1 MYLYEAKK
9 FNVKYITGIGAV
21 TKPTDSYLLS
31 IESEGIKLWRLLSP
45 TVLIKWTDIQKIS
58 SETQNEASKSLSM
71 GKAAVGLVLLGP
83 LGALIGAGMGSKKPL
98 FVSISYKDSY
108 GEICECLVQTK
119 QAHEIATKLNNERK
133 EYYRKNN
140 IPLTT
145 ETVSNLDQLEKLAEL
160 KDKGVI
166 SSDEFEAKKKQLLD
180 L

>member
-9 FNVKYITGIGAV
+9 FNVKYITGIGAI

-31 IESEGIKLWRLLSP
+31 IESEGVKLWRLLSP

-58 SETQNEASKSLSM
+58 SETQGDASKSLSM

-83 LGALIGAGMGSKKPL
+83 LGALIGAGIGSKKPL

-108 GEICECLVQTK
+108 GETCECLLQTK
-119 QAHEIATKLNNERK
+119 QAHEIATKMTNERK

-140 IPLTT
+140 ISLTT
-145 ETVSNLDQLEKLAEL
+145 ETNTGVGELEKLAEL
-160 KDKGVI
+160 KDKGII
-166 SSDEFEAKKKQLLD
+166 SAEEFEAKKKQILGL
-180 L
+180 